1 MDAAYIIPFKA
12 KAWLDLTE
20 RRTAGEHIDNKNI
33 RKHKNDVFR
42 LTELLN
48 PTIKVTL
55 PQSVYTD
62 MQEFIQRMNIESIDI
77 KQLGLTGRSKE
88 EILDEIVEIY
98 LHYPHIW

>member
-33 RKHKNDVFR
+33 RKHKNNVFR

-48 PTIKVTL
+48 PTIRITL
-55 PQSVYTD
+55 PPSVYTD
-62 MQEFIQRMNIESIDI
+62 MKEFIQRMDIESIDV
-77 KQLGLTGRSKE
+77 KQLGLIGRSKE
-88 EILDEIVEIY
+88 QILDEIEETY